1 MLHIVCCVKQ
11 VPDPEA
17 PASQFVVD
25 EATNK
30 VLPMAGIAPVASQF
44 DTIAVEAALRIR
56 DALGEAKITILS
68 VGPDG
73 FKEVIKH
80 CLAMGADEAVL
91 VNDPALIESDHWVVT
106 ECLSSA
112 LKKLDPADL
121 IICGRQAV
129 DWDMGVVG
137 STLAEVANLPCVTI
151 AKDIKIENDRAIVER
166 VLLDGFETVEVSMPC
181 VVTVSNELGEPRYPK
196 MRDMMQASRK
206 QISSWSISDIEL
218 DASQLVNRVN
228 LNRLYQPTTT
238 IQCELIDGG
247 SPQDQGTKLA
257 ERLKEAR
264 LI

>member
-25 EATNK
+25 ESAKK
-30 VLPMAGIAPVASQF
+30 VLPMSGISSVPSQF

-56 DALGEAKITILS
+56 DDVGEAKITILS

-73 FKEVIKH
+73 FKDVIKH
-80 CLAMGADEAVL
+80 CLAMGADAAVL
-91 VNDPALIESDHWVVT
+91 VNDPAVIDADHWVVADVLAAT
-106 ECLSSA
+106 V
-112 LKKLDPADL
+112 KKLDPVNL

-137 STLAEVANLPCVTI
+137 STLAEILDLPCVTI
-151 AKDIKIENDRAIVER
+151 AKAVEIKDGHAVVER
-166 VLLDGFETVEVSMPC
+166 VLLDGFETVEAPTPC

-196 MRDMMQASRK
+196 MRDMMRASRK
-206 QISSWSISDIEL
+206 EIVTWQATDIGM
-218 DASQLVNRVN
+218 DADQLAGRIK
-228 LNRLYQPTTT
+228 LERLYQPKTE
-238 IQCELIDGG
+238 IECEFIDGA
-247 SPQDQGTKLA
+247 SPQEKAEKLA
-257 ERLKEAR
+257 QRLKEVR